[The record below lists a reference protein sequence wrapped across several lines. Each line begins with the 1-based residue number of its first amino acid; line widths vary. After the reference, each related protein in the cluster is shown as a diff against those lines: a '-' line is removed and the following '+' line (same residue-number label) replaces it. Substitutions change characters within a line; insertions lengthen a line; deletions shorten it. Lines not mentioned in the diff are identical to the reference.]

1 MRAAAALL
9 ALGVVASG
17 RGAQAAE
24 GPAPPSGVETGSPS
38 PDEGPGPASTSTSTT
53 TTTTT
58 EGEIEALRGAIA
70 RQDARL
76 DALRGE
82 LDAEKRASLR
92 FAARLSGFVQVDW
105 IAHDQ
110 ASANEI
116 DDSSGAPLN
125 QDRFTLRR
133 GHVRVDSSYGLVTGA
148 LELDANTTGGSNT
161 GTSTS
166 QTALQVR
173 PIDAEV
179 SVHWPGQADE
189 RLPTLEATAGLI
201 RIPFG
206 FEVQELDWVRPFLER
221 ATVLRAL
228 FPGEF
233 DLGARLRATYRF
245 LDWAIAMMNGS
256 PIGSQT
262 FPALDP
268 VHQKD
273 LVGRLGIGVTVLP
286 GVRFRAGV
294 SGVTG
299 TGFHPGTPTTKD
311 VVVWQDANG
320 DGVVQPNEVTVIPG
334 SAATPSRIFRR
345 FALGGDAQLDVDV
358 PYLGVLALRTELITA
373 SNLDRGVEV
382 ADPVSAGRD
391 LRETGWYVG
400 ATQELT
406 RWAAIG
412 ARYDRYDPDADASQQ
427 RGVALVPV
435 ARTYTTLALMAM
447 ARWGP
452 QRLLV
457 EYDVNTNPLGISPA
471 GAPVTLADNTLT
483 LRAQFVF

>member
-1 MRAAAALL
+1 MRAAAAWL
-9 ALGVVASG
+9 ALGVIASG
-17 RGAQAAE
+17 RVAWADDA
-24 GPAPPSGVETGSPS
+24 PAPPAPVEAASS
-38 PDEGPGPASTSTSTT
+38 ASASASTSTATATT
-53 TTTTT
+53 TTTQADVD
-58 EGEIEALRGAIA
+58 GLRAAIA

-76 DALRGE
+76 DALQGE

-92 FAARLSGFVQVDW
+92 FTARLSGFVQVDW

-116 DDSSGAPLN
+116 DDSSGALLN

-133 GHVRVDSSYGLVTGA
+133 GHLRVDAGYGLVTGA
-148 LELDANTTGGSNT
+148 LELDANTTGASG
-161 GTSTS
+161 S

-179 SVHWPGQADE
+179 SVHWPGQADD
-189 RLPTLEATAGLI
+189 RLPTLEATVGLM

-233 DLGARLRATYRF
+233 DLGARLRTTYRF
-245 LDWAIAMMNGS
+245 LDWAIAVMNGS

-273 LVGRLGIGVTVLP
+273 LIGRLGVAVTLVP

-299 TGFHPGTPTTKD
+299 TGFHSGTPTTKD

-334 SAATPSRIFRR
+334 SAATPSRVFHR

-358 PYLGVLALRTELITA
+358 PYLGVFAVRTEWITA

-400 ATQELT
+400 ATQELS

-412 ARYDRYDPDADASQQ
+412 ARYDRYDPDADASAQ

-435 ARTYTTLALMAM
+435 DRTYTTLALMAM

-471 GAPVTLADNTLT
+471 GVPVTLADNALT
-483 LRAQFVF
+483 FRAQYVF